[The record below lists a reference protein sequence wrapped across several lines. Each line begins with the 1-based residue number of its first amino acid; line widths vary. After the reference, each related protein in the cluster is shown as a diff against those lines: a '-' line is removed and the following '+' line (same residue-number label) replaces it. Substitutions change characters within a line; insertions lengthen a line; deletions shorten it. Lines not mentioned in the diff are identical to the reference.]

1 MIPRYPTS
9 PLSRRNPEATL
20 VARICLFLFVL
31 SLGSCRFLVDEF
43 SMLDHAGP
51 VAEPQIKVPSPI
63 DDRS

>member
-1 MIPRYPTS
+1 MIPRSPTS
-9 PLSRRNPEATL
+9 PLFRRKPEATL
-20 VARICLFLFVL
+20 IARVCLFLFVL

-51 VAEPQIKVPSPI
+51 VAEPQIKVPSPV

>member
-9 PLSRRNPEATL
+9 ELSRRKSTATL
-20 VARICLFLFVL
+20 IARICLFLFVL

-51 VAEPQIKVPSPI
+51 VAEPQIKAPSPI